1 MATLEELRSPLS
13 PAPPLLRLTTTN
25 NAITTLKLLRE
36 KKNKFEEVPLFRFC
50 SFVPT
55 GAFVSAIPYSVF
67 SAIGIPLQAADYLE
81 QAEYDIA
88 LVFVTNWDWN
98 NVSLIFSRSPR
109 RFIFSSFKTF
119 QDKLDESAHKVLID
133 YQAAAVTLLALLS
146 AVPGDVKKFTN
157 VSETIMYDLREGSLR
172 GLEEGGKAKE
182 LGFKLYCFCTFLQF
196 LVLEFELE
204 IYFVFEY

>member
-146 AVPGDVKKFTN
+146 AVPGDRMKLISSQFNQSKTDRKG
-157 VSETIMYDLREGSLR
+157 IMSNSGMFLDQRKSDWLSL
-172 GLEEGGKAKE
+172 LEED
-182 LGFKLYCFCTFLQF
+182 F
-196 LVLEFELE
+196 
-204 IYFVFEY
+204 